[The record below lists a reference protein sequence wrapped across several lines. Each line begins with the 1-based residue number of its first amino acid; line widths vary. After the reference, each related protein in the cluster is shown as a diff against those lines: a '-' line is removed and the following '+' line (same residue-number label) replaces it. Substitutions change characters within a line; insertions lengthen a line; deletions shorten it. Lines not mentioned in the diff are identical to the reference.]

1 MGRPF
6 GAAPSRWAAAAL
18 IVMLLGAACS
28 EDFDPDQALQEG
40 LAQQQSGD
48 LDEAADLY
56 QRILEVRPGDKFAN
70 HNLGVIEQQGGRTQ
84 LAEGYYRAAL
94 DTDPNFTPAL
104 FNLAILRTNVGATQ
118 EAIDLYL
125 RVIENQPD
133 HAAAH
138 LNLGLLYAGAG
149 KEKLAQKSI
158 NQAISL
164 DPSLAERLGPEQI
177 PTDEDAAATPAAET
191 GADEG

>member
-6 GAAPSRWAAAAL
+6 GAAPSRWAVAAVILL
-18 IVMLLGAACS
+18 ILAAGCS
-28 EDFDPDQALQEG
+28 EGFDPDQALQEG
-40 LAQQQSGD
+40 LAQQQSGN
-48 LDEAADLY
+48 LDEAAGLY

-70 HNLGVIEQQGGRTQ
+70 YNLGVIEQQGGRTQ

-104 FNLAILRTNVGATQ
+104 FNLAILRTDVGATQ

-138 LNLGLLYAGAG
+138 LNLGLLYAKAG
-149 KEKLAQKSI
+149 ESKLAEKAI
-158 NQAISL
+158 NEALSL
-164 DPSLAERLGPEQI
+164 DPSLADRLGPDSL
-177 PTDEDAAATPAAET
+177 PTEEDAEASPAGET